1 MKFIIYYQMIADG
14 YFEINANSENQAMN
28 KVEAMS
34 DKDLYENANDPILV
48 ITDEH
53 GFAIRD

>member
-1 MKFIIYYQMIADG
+1 MKFVIYYQMIAAG
-14 YFEINANSENQAMN
+14 YIEINAKSEDQAMN

-34 DKDLYENANDPILV
+34 DKDLYEQANDPILV

>member
-1 MKFIIYYQMIADG
+1 MIADG